1 MWFESLTVLRGGRC
15 DGFTRFWKYSH
26 KYRVPAGSS
35 PAYTTN
41 MKRRKYYQLAKK
53 LYPEESKASWS
64 FWAKCLENMHK
75 AGEID
80 QLIQRGKDKGLIDN
94 SYTLI

>member
-1 MWFESLTVLRGGRC
+1 MESSN
-15 DGFTRFWKYSH
+15 SH
-26 KYRVPAGSS
+26 
-35 PAYTTN
+35 N

-53 LYPEESKASWS
+53 LYPEENKVSWS

-80 QLIQRGKDKGLIDN
+80 QLIQKGKDKGLIDN